1 MDERF
6 ESEDAGIIKEEEVG
20 SEDIQ
25 KIEPAVE
32 VNPNKEK
39 MRKRLGTVLNVFIG
53 IILGVTIAMVI
64 SKSYIDTQTAKLL
77 QNSDAKASYLENLIN
92 TYYFNDVDQETLQNG
107 AYHGIFDS
115 LEDPYS
121 QYFTPEEYAEYSSVV
136 NGNFGGIG
144 AGLQKDADTG
154 EVVVTK
160 IYKDSPAEK
169 GGIKEGDIIVSA
181 DGHKGVNYSLE
192 DYVSKY
198 LRGDEGTEVNLV
210 ISREGEEIEVTL
222 VRDIIEVE
230 TVAYKMLD
238 DNIGYISISQFT
250 GSTDKEFEKAFEELE
265 SQGMTAV
272 IYDLRNNGGGIVDTA
287 TNILDYLL
295 PKGTVMY
302 TMDKA
307 GNRRDYNSGASHK
320 EIPTVVLVNGNTAS
334 SAEIFTGAIRDF
346 EYGTIIGTQTYGK
359 GIVQTSFKLQ
369 DDSAVKLT
377 THKYYT
383 PNGECIHGQG
393 ITPDIVLEYEFL
405 GGEDEEY
412 AVEYDNQ
419 LQKALEVL
427 RQ

>member
-77 QNSDAKASYLENLIN
+77 QNPDAKASYLENLIN

-405 GGEDEEY
+405 GGEDDEY
-412 AVEYDNQ
+412 AVEFDNQ

>member
-1 MDERF
+1 MNEEFEGVSTDLNTERG
-6 ESEDAGIIKEEEVG
+6 SEEV
-20 SEDIQ
+20 ENTN
-25 KIEPAVE
+25 PVE
-32 VNPNKEK
+32 ENPKGKEK
-39 MRKRLGTVLNVFIG
+39 IRKGLAIALYVFIG
-53 IILGVTIAMVI
+53 IIVGTSITMAI
-64 SKSYIDTQTAKLL
+64 CKSYVDTQMAKIL
-77 QNSDAKASYLENLIN
+77 QNPDGKISYLEYLID
-92 TYYFNDVDQETLQNG
+92 TYFYNDVEQETLQNG

-121 QYFTPEEYAEYSSVV
+121 QYFTPEEYEEYSSVV

-160 IYKDSPAEK
+160 VYADSPAEK
-169 GGIKEGDIIVSA
+169 GGVKEGDIIVSA

-198 LRGDEGTEVNLV
+198 LRGDEGTEVTIV
-210 ISREGEEIEVTL
+210 IDREGEEIEITL

-230 TVAYKMLD
+230 TVSYKMLD
-238 DNIGYISISQFT
+238 NNIGYIQISQFT
-250 GSTDKEFEKAFEELE
+250 GSTDKEFEKAFEDLQA
-265 SQGMTAV
+265 QGMTSV

-307 GNRRDYNSGASHK
+307 GNRRDYNSDASHK

-346 EYGTIIGTQTYGK
+346 KYGTIIGTQTYGK

-369 DDSAVKLT
+369 DGSAIKLT
-377 THKYYT
+377 TNKYYT
-383 PNGECIHGQG
+383 PSGECIHGQG
-393 ITPDIVLEYEFL
+393 ITPDVVIEYEFL
-405 GGEDEEY
+405 GGEDDEY
-412 AVEYDNQ
+412 AVEFDNQ

>member
-77 QNSDAKASYLENLIN
+77 QNPDAKASYLENLIN

-265 SQGMTAV
+265 SHGMTAV

-405 GGEDEEY
+405 GGEDDEY
-412 AVEYDNQ
+412 AVEFDNQ

>member
-1 MDERF
+1 MMNEEF
-6 ESEDAGIIKEEEVG
+6 EGTNESVNKEEETEEVKN
-20 SEDIQ
+20 DT
-25 KIEPAVE
+25 PVE
-32 VNPNKEK
+32 VEEPRPKK
-39 MRKRLGTVLNVFIG
+39 AHKGVFTALHVFIG
-53 IILGVTIAMVI
+53 IIVGITITMAI
-64 SKSYIDTQTAKLL
+64 SKSYIDTQNAKLMG
-77 QNSDAKASYLENLIN
+77 NSDYKLSYLEELIN
-92 TYYFNDVDQETLQNG
+92 AYYFNDVDQETLQNG
-107 AYHGIFDS
+107 AYHGVFDS

-121 QYFTPEEYAEYSSVV
+121 QYFTPEEYEEYSSVV

-160 IYKDSPAEK
+160 VYEDSPAEK

-210 ISREGEEIEVTL
+210 IDREGEEIELTL

-238 DNIGYISISQFT
+238 NNIGYIQISQFT
-250 GSTDKEFEKAFEELE
+250 GSTDKEFEKAFEDLE
-265 SQGMTAV
+265 SQGMTSV

-307 GNRRDYNSGASHK
+307 GNRHDYNSDASHK

-346 EYGTIIGTQTYGK
+346 KYGTIIGTQTYGK

-383 PNGECIHGQG
+383 PSGECIHGQG

-405 GGEDEEY
+405 GGEDDEY
-412 AVEYDNQ
+412 AVEFDNQ

>member
-1 MDERF
+1 MNEEF
-6 ESEDAGIIKEEEVG
+6 EGTNESVNKEEETEEVKN
-20 SEDIQ
+20 DT
-25 KIEPAVE
+25 PVE
-32 VNPNKEK
+32 VEEPRPKK
-39 MRKRLGTVLNVFIG
+39 AHKGVFTALHVFIG
-53 IILGVTIAMVI
+53 IIVGITITMAI
-64 SKSYIDTQTAKLL
+64 SKSYIDTQNAKLMG
-77 QNSDAKASYLENLIN
+77 NSDYKLSYLEELIN
-92 TYYFNDVDQETLQNG
+92 AYYFNDVDQETLQNG
-107 AYHGIFDS
+107 AYHGVFDS

-121 QYFTPEEYAEYSSVV
+121 QYFTPEEYEEYSSVV

-160 IYKDSPAEK
+160 VYEDSPAEK

-210 ISREGEEIEVTL
+210 IDREGEEIELTL

-238 DNIGYISISQFT
+238 NNIGYIQISQFT
-250 GSTDKEFEKAFEELE
+250 GSTDKEFEKAFEDLE
-265 SQGMTAV
+265 SQGMTSV

-307 GNRRDYNSGASHK
+307 GNRHDYNSDASHK

-346 EYGTIIGTQTYGK
+346 KYGTIIGTQTYGK

-383 PNGECIHGQG
+383 PSGECIHGQG

-405 GGEDEEY
+405 GGEDDEY
-412 AVEYDNQ
+412 AVEFDNQ

>member
-1 MDERF
+1 M
-6 ESEDAGIIKEEEVG
+6 
-20 SEDIQ
+20 
-25 KIEPAVE
+25 
-32 VNPNKEK
+32 
-39 MRKRLGTVLNVFIG
+39 
-53 IILGVTIAMVI
+53 
-64 SKSYIDTQTAKLL
+64 
-77 QNSDAKASYLENLIN
+77 
-92 TYYFNDVDQETLQNG
+92 DQETLQNG

-405 GGEDEEY
+405 GGEDDEY
-412 AVEYDNQ
+412 AVEFDNQ

>member
-427 RQ
+427 R

>member
-77 QNSDAKASYLENLIN
+77 QNPDANASYLENLIN
-92 TYYFNDVDQETLQNG
+92 TYYYNDVDQETLQNG

-405 GGEDEEY
+405 GGEDDEY
-412 AVEYDNQ
+412 AVEFDNQ

>member
-77 QNSDAKASYLENLIN
+77 QNPDA
-92 TYYFNDVDQETLQNG
+92 YFNDVDQETLQNG

-405 GGEDEEY
+405 GGEDDEY
-412 AVEYDNQ
+412 AVEFDNQ

>member
-6 ESEDAGIIKEEEVG
+6 ESEDAGIIKEEGVG

-307 GNRRDYNSGASHK
+307 GNRRDYNSDASHK

>member
-405 GGEDEEY
+405 GGEDDEY

>member
-1 MDERF
+1 MMNEEF
-6 ESEDAGIIKEEEVG
+6 EGTNESVNKEEEV
-20 SEDIQ
+20 EEVKKDTH
-25 KIEPAVE
+25 VE
-32 VNPNKEK
+32 VDEPRPKK
-39 MRKRLGTVLNVFIG
+39 AHKGVFTALHVFIG
-53 IILGVTIAMVI
+53 IIVGIAITMAI
-64 SKSYIDTQTAKLL
+64 SKSYIDTQNAKLMG
-77 QNSDAKASYLENLIN
+77 NSDYKLSYLEELIN
-92 TYYFNDVDQETLQNG
+92 AYYFNDVDQETLQNG
-107 AYHGIFDS
+107 AYHGVFDS

-121 QYFTPEEYAEYSSVV
+121 QYFTPEEYEEYSSVV

-160 IYKDSPAEK
+160 VYEDSPAEK

-210 ISREGEEIEVTL
+210 IDREGEEIELTL

-238 DNIGYISISQFT
+238 NNIGYIQISQFT
-250 GSTDKEFEKAFEELE
+250 GSTDKEFEKAFEDLE
-265 SQGMTAV
+265 SQGMTSV

-307 GNRRDYNSGASHK
+307 GNRHDYNSDASHK

-346 EYGTIIGTQTYGK
+346 KYGTIIGTQTYGK

-383 PNGECIHGQG
+383 PSGECIHGQG

-405 GGEDEEY
+405 GGEDDEY
-412 AVEYDNQ
+412 AVEFDNQ

>member
-1 MDERF
+1 MMNEEF
-6 ESEDAGIIKEEEVG
+6 EGTNESVNKEEETEEVKND
-20 SEDIQ
+20 S
-25 KIEPAVE
+25 PVE
-32 VNPNKEK
+32 VEEPRPKK
-39 MRKRLGTVLNVFIG
+39 AHKGVFTALHVFIG
-53 IILGVTIAMVI
+53 IIVGITITMAI
-64 SKSYIDTQTAKLL
+64 SKSYIDTQNAKLMG
-77 QNSDAKASYLENLIN
+77 NSDYKLSYLEELIN
-92 TYYFNDVDQETLQNG
+92 AYYFNDVDQETLQNG
-107 AYHGIFDS
+107 AYHGVFDS

-121 QYFTPEEYAEYSSVV
+121 QYFTPEEYEEYSSVV

-160 IYKDSPAEK
+160 VYEDSPAEK

-210 ISREGEEIEVTL
+210 IDREGEEIELTL

-238 DNIGYISISQFT
+238 NNIGYIQISQFT
-250 GSTDKEFEKAFEELE
+250 GSTDKEFEKAFEDLE
-265 SQGMTAV
+265 SQGMTSV

-307 GNRRDYNSGASHK
+307 GNRHDYNSDASHK

-346 EYGTIIGTQTYGK
+346 KYGTIIGTQTYGK

-383 PNGECIHGQG
+383 PSGECIHGQG

-405 GGEDEEY
+405 GGEDDEY

-427 RQ
+427 QQ

>member
-1 MDERF
+1 MMNEEF
-6 ESEDAGIIKEEEVG
+6 EGTNESVNKEEETEEVKN
-20 SEDIQ
+20 DT
-25 KIEPAVE
+25 PVE
-32 VNPNKEK
+32 VEEPRPKK
-39 MRKRLGTVLNVFIG
+39 AHKGVFTALHVFIG
-53 IILGVTIAMVI
+53 IIVGITITMAI
-64 SKSYIDTQTAKLL
+64 SKSYIDTQNAKLMG
-77 QNSDAKASYLENLIN
+77 NSDYKLSYLEELIN
-92 TYYFNDVDQETLQNG
+92 AYYFNDVDQETLQNG
-107 AYHGIFDS
+107 AYHGVFDS

-121 QYFTPEEYAEYSSVV
+121 QYFTPEEYEEYSSVV

-160 IYKDSPAEK
+160 VYEDSPAEK

-210 ISREGEEIEVTL
+210 IDREGEEIELTL

-238 DNIGYISISQFT
+238 NNIGYIQISQFT
-250 GSTDKEFEKAFEELE
+250 GSTDKEFEKAFEDLE
-265 SQGMTAV
+265 SQGMTSV

-307 GNRRDYNSGASHK
+307 GNRHDYNSDASHK

-346 EYGTIIGTQTYGK
+346 KYGTIIGTQTYGK

-383 PNGECIHGQG
+383 PSGECIHGQG

-427 RQ
+427 QQ